1 MQFLKAIC
9 FLLGNSKVTVDKI
22 TNDVASAQLNNVE
35 VQQLIDVLLHKQN
48 EAQLWQK
55 VSDFTNIV
63 SKIDLR

>member
-1 MQFLKAIC
+1 M
-9 FLLGNSKVTVDKI
+9 TVDKI